1 MIPNGMAKKVMERA
15 RIIGM
20 IAAAPIPVALA
31 VGARPGLFK
40 KGSQKNKVV
49 HSGRGIMKGRGG

>member
-1 MIPNGMAKKVMERA
+1 
-15 RIIGM
+15 M
-20 IAAAPIPVALA
+20 IAAVPIPAALA

-49 HSGRGIMKGRGG
+49 HSGRGIMKGRGVVELTLMEYRWIFQM